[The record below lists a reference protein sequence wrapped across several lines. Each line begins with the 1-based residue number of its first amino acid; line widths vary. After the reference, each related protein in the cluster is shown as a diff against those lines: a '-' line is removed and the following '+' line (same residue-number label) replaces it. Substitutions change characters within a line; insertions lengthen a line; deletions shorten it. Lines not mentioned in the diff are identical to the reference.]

1 MYVECI
7 IISVGLNK
15 YMIGF
20 SFFCGFYAVKG
31 IIFQTEEIIN
41 EMKGPTNFCTMN
53 IESLIILKMHIS
65 HVQHAVHF
73 FCSRISS
80 PYKLDNAKRIG
91 EGRMRREKKQKIK
104 LMLQHR
110 SWFFLLY

>member
-1 MYVECI
+1 MHVECI

-20 SFFCGFYAVKG
+20 SFFCTFFFCMRLKELL
-31 IIFQTEEIIN
+31 FQTEEIIN

-65 HVQHAVHF
+65 HVHAVHF

-80 PYKLDNAKRIG
+80 PYKLDNAKRMKAMK
-91 EGRMRREKKQKIK
+91 EE
-104 LMLQHR
+104 
-110 SWFFLLY
+110 

>member
-20 SFFCGFYAVKG
+20 SFFCAFFAAKG

-41 EMKGPTNFCTMN
+41 EMKGPTNFLHYEHWKLNYTQNAYITCTC
-53 IESLIILKMHIS
+53 
-65 HVQHAVHF
+65 HAVHF
-73 FCSRISS
+73 FCSRILPHTNWTMRKEYS
-80 PYKLDNAKRIG
+80 
-91 EGRMRREKKQKIK
+91 EGRMRKGKETKN
-104 LMLQHR
+104 
-110 SWFFLLY
+110 